1 MSEHP
6 GTPQRPPSY
15 AYLLIDSKDRYTTTR
30 DQVLGNVAANNF
42 TIQRGNALL
51 YGYFTRLAI
60 TQVSFD
66 WKLPTIVGGK
76 NDTILLHNIT
86 TDVSGVVVFQE
97 GFYTPDALAA
107 ELQSKIQAEVAL
119 GLTGMTVTFVPLNG
133 GFLFESNG
141 NDFAFADPTT
151 SPVTIDSPQEQQIIL
166 RTYATIGVTNANLD
180 LPSFIPTPDQ
190 ALAPPNMIYTR
201 YVDIVSKELTKYQ
214 SVKDNDTSPQNQL
227 SQVVVR
233 LYTTPPNTYIPT
245 GVVPG
250 AGTETDPSVSLG
262 DRPFTLCVDYN
273 TPKHI
278 KWEPYEAVYNVDL
291 AVFDEFGELLP
302 WNNNLYPWEFNLTI
316 VASET

>member
-6 GTPQRPPSY
+6 GTPQRPPAY

-30 DQVLGNVAANNF
+30 DQVLGNIAANEF

-66 WKLPTIVGGK
+66 WKLPTIVAGK
-76 NDTILLHNIT
+76 NDTIFLLNTVTAAEALIT
-86 TDVSGVVVFQE
+86 LDE
-97 GFYTPDALAA
+97 AFYTPDALAN
-107 ELQSKIQAEVAL
+107 ELASKIQAEIAL
-119 GLTGMTVTFVPLNG
+119 GLTGMTVIFDPVTGSFFFDSNG
-133 GFLFESNG
+133 DDFLFL
-141 NDFAFADPTT
+141 DPTANNFT
-151 SPVTIDSPQEQQIIL
+151 PTTDAQNTVIL
-166 RTYATIGVTNANLD
+166 RTYSTIGVNNANTLVIG
-180 LPSFIPTPDQ
+180 STKV
-190 ALAPPNMIYTR
+190 LAPPNMIYTR

-214 SVKDNDTSPQNQL
+214 NVKDNDTSPQNQL

-233 LYTTPPNTYIPT
+233 LYTTPPNSYIPT

-250 AGTETDPSVSLG
+250 AGASSDATVSLG
-262 DRPFTLCVDYN
+262 DRQFTLCVDYN

-278 KWEPYEAVYNVDL
+278 KWNPNEAVYNIDL
-291 AVFDEFGELLP
+291 QVFDEFGELLP
-302 WNNNLYPWEFNLTI
+302 WNNNFYPWEFNLTI